1 MTLGRHRTTRGGDA
15 ARGTLP
21 AGPARSTN
29 TAPSTNTARS
39 ANPARSIR
47 AALMFTLVA
56 SLFAGSVAVDVT
68 ADATPA
74 HADSVR
80 DREYWLSD
88 YGIRSAWN
96 TTRGAGVTIAI
107 IDTGV
112 DSSHPDLA
120 GAVTGGADFSGL
132 GAANGQ
138 TPVGIDGSSHGTM
151 VASLAAAR
159 GSGSGGV
166 IGVAPAASILAISIG
181 FGEGATSSDDQIAN
195 AVTWAVDNG
204 ADVINMSLTRN
215 TLEWP
220 TSWDTAF
227 LYAAEHDV
235 VVVAAAGNRGSGT
248 SVVGA
253 PATMPGVLAVG
264 GVSRTG
270 TASWD
275 ASSQGITIGIS
286 APSEQLVGA
295 IPGGGH
301 ALWDGTSGA
310 TPIVAGVVALVRAA
324 HPKLDAANV
333 INRIISTAKPAGAD
347 GVDPIYGYGLLDAAA
362 AVSANIPVVSAN
374 PLGDLKEWVR
384 LYRRAYAEPIPIET
398 AVPVPVTTATPVAE
412 AAAPGGV
419 ALPTLA
425 DLRDTGIP
433 LLVFGVFGSLAAW
446 MAFVAGKRV
455 RALRGKE

>member
-1 MTLGRHRTTRGGDA
+1 M
-15 ARGTLP
+15 GT
-21 AGPARSTN
+21 
-29 TAPSTNTARS
+29 
-39 ANPARSIR
+39 
-47 AALMFTLVA
+47 V
-56 SLFAGSVAVDVT
+56 VVDVT
-68 ADATPA
+68 SDPTPA

-80 DREYWLSD
+80 DREYWLTD
-88 YGIRSAWN
+88 YGIRTAWQ
-96 TTRGAGVTIAI
+96 TTRGEGVTIAI

-112 DSSHPDLA
+112 DSSHPDLV

-132 GAANGQ
+132 GSSDGQ

-227 LYAAEHDV
+227 LYAQAHDV

-253 PATMPGVLAVG
+253 PATMPGVVAVG

-324 HPKLDAANV
+324 HPELNAANV

-362 AVSANIPVVSAN
+362 AVSADVPAVSAN
-374 PLGDLKEWVR
+374 PLGDLTEWVR
-384 LYRRAYAEPIPIET
+384 LYRRAYESPIPIET
-398 AVPVPVTTATPVAE
+398 AVPVPVTTTTPVANPDRE
-412 AAAPGGV
+412 TGSF
-419 ALPTLA
+419 LPTA
-425 DLRDTGIP
+425 AEFRDTGIP
-433 LLVFGVFGSLAAW
+433 LLVFTFFGVLAVW
-446 MAFVAGKRV
+446 MGFMATTRV
-455 RALRGKE
+455 RALRKRE